1 VQQPLG
7 LTEHAFDALLMSA
20 LLLST
25 GFDPATM
32 PPLKPG
38 AAGAALVAEVGALF
52 VGCAH
57 PDGGTRSRHAAG
69 HAPAQVRAA
78 ADALRAAPRAQRAE
92 ARARQPILGEVRPP
106 AARVARR
113 AARTIAT
120 GNRHPTAPRRAK
132 WRRTPPVPRRLTLV
146 WPPHSANAARRVRG
160 MRAAGLS

>member
-1 VQQPLG
+1 MRLSTPGVLQEYSRVLRRYSWRLRGQVQQPLG

-57 PDGGTRSRHAAG
+57 ATRR
-69 HAPAQVRAA
+69 
-78 ADALRAAPRAQRAE
+78 
-92 ARARQPILGEVRPP
+92 
-106 AARVARR
+106 RR
-113 AARTIAT
+113 AGDARIRMGERAVAT
-120 GNRHPTAPRRAK
+120 R
-132 WRRTPPVPRRLTLV
+132 
-146 WPPHSANAARRVRG
+146 
-160 MRAAGLS
+160 

>member
-1 VQQPLG
+1 MQQPLG

-57 PDGGTRSRHAAG
+57 ARAADAPATRRRRTHPDGGTRSRHAAG
-69 HAPAQVRAA
+69 RAPAQVRAA
-78 ADALRAAPRAQRAE
+78 ADALREAPRAQRAD
-92 ARARQPILGEVRPP
+92 A
-106 AARVARR
+106 
-113 AARTIAT
+113 
-120 GNRHPTAPRRAK
+120 
-132 WRRTPPVPRRLTLV
+132 
-146 WPPHSANAARRVRG
+146 
-160 MRAAGLS
+160 